1 MEPPHPPPP
10 PSGSAQHAITVDAS
24 APLAALRAQI
34 EALCG
39 VVAFRQRLLFGFP
52 PKELGGGGSDGDSTV
67 SLAALG
73 LKTGETLI
81 LEENANAIA
90 PSVIA
95 AAPLPTQP
103 SRSNSSSSSS
113 SSSSL
118 VDGNGTSN
126 SGRIGVDGA
135 MVRRVIDSDNSC
147 LFNAFGY
154 VHACDRRAA
163 TELRELIAGIVMS
176 DPDTYSEAFL
186 GQANESYCQFIM
198 NPDRWGGAI
207 EVRELFDFDS
217 MYSALGNVSSNELSC
232 SDLAL

>member
-1 MEPPHPPPP
+1 M
-10 PSGSAQHAITVDAS
+10 G
-24 APLAALRAQI
+24 
-34 EALCG
+34 G
-39 VVAFRQRLLFGFP
+39 
-52 PKELGGGGSDGDSTV
+52 GGGGSDGDSTA

-90 PSVIA
+90 PPIIA
-95 AAPLPTQP
+95 PAPRPTQP
-103 SRSNSSSSSS
+103 SQPISSSS

-118 VDGNGTSN
+118 VGGNGTS
-126 SGRIGVDGA
+126 SSSRSTSVDGA

-154 VHACDRRAA
+154 VHARDRRAA

-186 GQANESYCQFIM
+186 GQPNEAYCQFIM

-207 EVRELFDFDS
+207 EVREYVVVNFCAVEDL
-217 MYSALGNVSSNELSC
+217 LSSRLSR
-232 SDLAL
+232 DLILARS